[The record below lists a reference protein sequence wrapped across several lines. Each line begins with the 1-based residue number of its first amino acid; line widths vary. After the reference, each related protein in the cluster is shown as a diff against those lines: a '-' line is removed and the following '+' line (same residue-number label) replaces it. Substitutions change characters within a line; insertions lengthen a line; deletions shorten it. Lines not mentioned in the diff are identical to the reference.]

1 MMTAGFPPGIE
12 TWKHPAMPA
21 DQCRPRS
28 APWAPLSLNKLDRL
42 KGGNTFTSLGCP
54 YTEPLVNPL
63 VANTKPQPPPVKRL
77 EARRA
82 IKLARMQQG
91 KQDWRALSK
100 TERATVA
107 RQLVLT
113 ERAIAALPPMPP
125 PVLGRAARNTAPVIV
140 SEARRGAQTE
150 RAVSKRV
157 SFRVD
162 EGGFSTAQLRGV
174 DRNARAVERR
184 QGTVEYETTTQG
196 EYLQRDFNPILARPP
211 GGERGL
217 YNKPAGIFTDYIDR
231 SIKLNINIHDDAGSN
246 APGH

>member
-1 MMTAGFPPGIE
+1 MTAGFPEGIA
-12 TWKHPAMPA
+12 TWKAPPMPPT
-21 DQCRPRS
+21 QPKEMP
-28 APWAPLSLNKLDRL
+28 PWAPLSLNKLERL

-63 VANTKPQPPPVKRL
+63 VVKTKPQPPPVKRL

-91 KQDWRALSK
+91 KQDWRAMSK
-100 TERATVA
+100 QDRATVA

-113 ERAIAALPPMPP
+113 ERAIAALPTMAP
-125 PVLGRAARNTAPVIV
+125 PVIITEPRHPR
-140 SEARRGAQTE
+140 AQTS
-150 RAVSKRV
+150 RPASKRV

-162 EGGFSTAQLRGV
+162 EAGFRTAQMRGV
-174 DRNARAVERR
+174 HRNAQAVERR
-184 QGTVEYETTTQG
+184 QGAVMYETTAMDDYT
-196 EYLQRDFNPILARPP
+196 LTVNPILARPP

-231 SIKLNINIHDDAGSN
+231 SIKLNIDIHENTGSN
-246 APGH
+246 KPVA